1 MLRTCLNCAALL
13 CALPLSAAAQ
23 NAYVIVDEV
32 YYPAQAGFVGEEL
45 AYNGIPAACPWTIP
59 LQLVQAIDQ
68 GGVSESDGCEPL
80 ANVGEIRGNVAFM
93 ERGTCSFAD
102 KASHAAAAGAVA
114 FIVYQDDRVLPD
126 DETLVTMGR
135 ACEPERCPVAGAF
148 VSRATALE
156 LIDQGLSGVRMLADD
171 NVLCSGCDYPAA
183 WIGEL
188 TTETVSFSVYNDGY
202 LGSNPRTRGFAGDP
216 IATPMAPERN
226 GAVCSPLPSGFRYN
240 FVGGLWHA
248 EVLIAQGDRVVSAPP
263 GTESQI
269 TRASGEV
276 LTLTPPFDAPFDQF
290 EQGVEAPFLS
300 AQTLN
305 LDATIR
311 GYARTS
317 DDFVAV
323 EIAVSNPT
331 AAMTEEI
338 YVGVGAALDAWFDA
352 TLEAGL
358 LSGHVY
364 GGAMGILL
372 LDENEISGWTLDL
385 AENSEAELLA
395 ALSSPGDATIEYAY
409 HTVLGTGPYTLA
421 PGETVTVP
429 FVFVAGDDATDLLAN
444 AELARSLLVVDA
456 ETNTP
461 DDLFAL
467 DAAFPNPFAST
478 TALRFALPTAQQA
491 RLTVYDILGREVLTL
506 TDGVQPAGV
515 QTVTLDGTGLPSGS
529 YVVRLHAEIGSLTRR
544 VTVLR

>member
-1 MLRTCLNCAALL
+1 
-13 CALPLSAAAQ
+13 
-23 NAYVIVDEV
+23 
-32 YYPAQAGFVGEEL
+32 
-45 AYNGIPAACPWTIP
+45 
-59 LQLVQAIDQ
+59 
-68 GGVSESDGCEPL
+68 
-80 ANVGEIRGNVAFM
+80 
-93 ERGTCSFAD
+93 
-102 KASHAAAAGAVA
+102 
-114 FIVYQDDRVLPD
+114 
-126 DETLVTMGR
+126 
-135 ACEPERCPVAGAF
+135 
-148 VSRATALE
+148 
-156 LIDQGLSGVRMLADD
+156 
-171 NVLCSGCDYPAA
+171 
-183 WIGEL
+183 
-188 TTETVSFSVYNDGY
+188 
-202 LGSNPRTRGFAGDP
+202 
-216 IATPMAPERN
+216 MAPERN

-358 LSGHVY
+358 LSGLVSR
-364 GGAMGILL
+364 GAMGILL
-372 LDENEISGWTLDL
+372 LNENEISGWTLDL

-491 RLTVYDILGREVLTL
+491 RLTVYDILGREVRTL
-506 TDGVQPAGV
+506 TGGVQPAGV